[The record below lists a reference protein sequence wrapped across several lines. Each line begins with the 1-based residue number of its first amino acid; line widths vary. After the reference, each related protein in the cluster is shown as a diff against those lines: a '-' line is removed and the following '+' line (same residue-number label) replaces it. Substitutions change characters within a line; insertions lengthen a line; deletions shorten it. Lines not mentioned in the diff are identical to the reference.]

1 MIQKSLFVFILI
13 IFFSCSGDSSDDD
26 SSYLNDSVTNQTSNN
41 SSDSNTNNSG
51 QSNSGQNSNDD
62 SQSSFDRSKMLEF
75 TVDKIII
82 PAFDDLEAKLN
93 DLKSSYNKF
102 NSDMTDNNL
111 DDLRNKWLLSYKAW
125 QHVEMYDI
133 GKAMKD
139 YYAFKS
145 NVYPVD
151 TVRVKVN
158 IEKGE
163 YDLNNPNNY
172 DSQGLPTMDYLLYG
186 LDKDT
191 SKVINHFKNDQKISN
206 YLGKIID
213 EIISTTASV
222 NSDWKSS
229 KEEFVKS
236 IENSASSNL
245 NMLINDFIYY
255 YEKRFRAN
263 KFGIPGGVFSSSAL
277 PDRVEGY
284 YSKIYSKEL
293 SLEAFSS
300 IKNFFNGISHENKD
314 ISGTGLK
321 SYLDFLDPNKTQ
333 LLSDEINNQFN
344 IAENSINELNNNFSE
359 QTSTG
364 LLKLLTTYDNIQKAV
379 VLLKVDMLQIL
390 NINVD
395 YVDADGD

>member
-1 MIQKSLFVFILI
+1 MINRILYFLSLI
-13 IFFSCSGDSSDDD
+13 IIISCSDSSTDD
-26 SSYLNDSVTNQTSNN
+26 SHAINESLINQTSNN
-41 SSDSNTNNSG
+41 SSDSNNNND
-51 QSNSGQNSNDD
+51 QSISNQNSKND
-62 SQSSFDRSKMLEF
+62 SQSSYDRSKMLEF
-75 TVDKIII
+75 TVEKIII
-82 PAFDDLEAKLN
+82 PAFDDLEAKLTE
-93 DLKSSYNKF
+93 LKGSYSKF
-102 NSDMTDNNL
+102 NSDMTNNNL

-133 GKAMKD
+133 GKAMED
-139 YYAFKS
+139 YYAFKG

-151 TVRVKVN
+151 TVRVKIN

-172 DSQGLPTMDYLLYG
+172 DAQGFPTIDYLLYG
-186 LDKDT
+186 LDKEMPKIID
-191 SKVINHFKNDQKISN
+191 HFKNDQKISN

-213 EIISTTASV
+213 ELISSTSSV
-222 NSDWKSS
+222 NSHWKST
-229 KEEFVKS
+229 KGEFIKS
-236 IENSASSNL
+236 IENSATSNL
-245 NMLINDFIYY
+245 NMLINDFIFY

-277 PDRVEGY
+277 PDRVEGF

-293 SLEAFSS
+293 AQEAFTS

-314 ISGTGLK
+314 VIGTGVK
-321 SYLDFLDPNKTQ
+321 SYLDFLDPNKTK
-333 LLSDEINNQFN
+333 LLSDDINNQFT
-344 IAENSINELNNNFSE
+344 IAENSISELNDNFSL
-359 QTSTG
+359 QIKDG
-364 LLKLLTTYDNIQKAV
+364 LIKLLTTYDDIQKAV

>member
-1 MIQKSLFVFILI
+1 MIQKRLFVFVLI

-41 SSDSNTNNSG
+41 SSDSTADNSG
-51 QSNSGQNSNDD
+51 QSNTGQNSNDD
-62 SQSSFDRSKMLEF
+62 SKSSFDRSKMLEF

-102 NSDMTDNNL
+102 NLDMTDNNL

-133 GKAMKD
+133 GKAMED
-139 YYAFKS
+139 YYAFKG

-151 TVRVKVN
+151 TVRVKIN

-172 DSQGLPTMDYLLYG
+172 DAQGFPTIDYLLYG
-186 LDKDT
+186 LDKEMP
-191 SKVINHFKNDQKISN
+191 KVIDHFKSDQKISN

-213 EIISTTASV
+213 ELISTTSTV
-222 NSDWKSS
+222 NSHWKST
-229 KEEFVKS
+229 KVEFVKS
-236 IENSASSNL
+236 IENSATSNL
-245 NMLINDFIYY
+245 NMLINDFIFY

-277 PDRVEGY
+277 PDRVEGF

-293 SLEAFSS
+293 AQEAFTS

-314 ISGTGLK
+314 VIGTGVK
-321 SYLDFLDPNKTQ
+321 SYLDFLDSNKTK
-333 LLSDEINNQFN
+333 LLSDDINNQFT
-344 IAENSINELNNNFSE
+344 IAENSISELNDNFNL
-359 QTSTG
+359 QVKDG
-364 LLKLLTTYDNIQKAV
+364 LIKLLTTYDDIQKAV

>member
-1 MIQKSLFVFILI
+1 MIKKSLFVFVLI

-41 SSDSNTNNSG
+41 SSDSTTNNSG
-51 QSNSGQNSNDD
+51 QSNTGQNSNDD
-62 SQSSFDRSKMLEF
+62 SQSSYDRSKMLEF

-93 DLKSSYNKF
+93 DLKSSYSKF

-145 NVYPVD
+145 NIYPVD

-172 DSQGLPTMDYLLYG
+172 DSQGFPTMDYLLYG

-222 NSDWKSS
+222 NSDWKST

>member
-1 MIQKSLFVFILI
+1 MINRILYFLSLMVI
-13 IFFSCSGDSSDDD
+13 FSCSDSSSDD
-26 SSYLNDSVTNQTSNN
+26 SPAMNESLGNQTSNN
-41 SSDSNTNNSG
+41 SNNSNNNNE
-51 QSNSGQNSNDD
+51 QSNSNQNSNND
-62 SQSSFDRSKMLEF
+62 SQSSYDRSKMLEF
-75 TVDKIII
+75 TVEKIII
-82 PAFDDLEAKLN
+82 PAFDDLEGKLTE
-93 DLKSSYNKF
+93 LKGSYSKF

-111 DDLRNKWLLSYKAW
+111 DDLRDKWLLSYKAW

-133 GKAMKD
+133 GKAMED
-139 YYAFKS
+139 YYAFKG

-151 TVRVKVN
+151 TVRVKLN

-172 DSQGLPTMDYLLYG
+172 DAQGFPTIDYLLYG
-186 LDKDT
+186 LDKEMP
-191 SKVINHFKNDQKISN
+191 KVIDHFKNDQKISN

-213 EIISTTASV
+213 ELVSTTSSV
-222 NSDWKSS
+222 NSHWKST
-229 KEEFVKS
+229 KGEFVKS
-236 IENSASSNL
+236 IENSATSNL
-245 NMLINDFIYY
+245 NMLINDFIFY

-277 PDRVEGY
+277 PDRVEGF

-293 SLEAFSS
+293 AQEAFTS

-314 ISGTGLK
+314 VIGTGVK
-321 SYLDFLDPNKTQ
+321 SYLDFLDSNKTK
-333 LLSDEINNQFN
+333 LLSDDINKQFN
-344 IAENSINELNNNFSE
+344 IAENSISELNDNFNL
-359 QTSTG
+359 QVKDG
-364 LLKLLTTYDNIQKAV
+364 LIKLLTTYDDIQKAV

>member
-1 MIQKSLFVFILI
+1 MINRILYFLILI
-13 IFFSCSGDSSDDD
+13 IIFSCSDSSTDD
-26 SSYLNDSVTNQTSNN
+26 SPAINESLINQTSNN
-41 SSDSNTNNSG
+41 SSNSNNNND
-51 QSNSGQNSNDD
+51 QSNSNQNSNND
-62 SQSSFDRSKMLEF
+62 SQTSYDRSKMLEF
-75 TVDKIII
+75 TVEKIII

-93 DLKSSYNKF
+93 ELKGSYIKF
-102 NSDMTDNNL
+102 NSDMTNNNL

-133 GKAMKD
+133 GKAMED
-139 YYAFKS
+139 YYAFKG

-151 TVRVKVN
+151 TVRVKIN

-172 DSQGLPTMDYLLYG
+172 DAQGFPTMDYLLYG
-186 LDKDT
+186 LDKEMP
-191 SKVINHFKNDQKISN
+191 KVIDHFKNDQKISN

-213 EIISTTASV
+213 ELISTTSSI
-222 NSDWKSS
+222 NSHWKST
-229 KEEFVKS
+229 KAEFIKS
-236 IENSASSNL
+236 IENSATSNL
-245 NMLINDFIYY
+245 NMLINDFIFY

-277 PDRVEGY
+277 PDRVEGF

-293 SLEAFSS
+293 AQEAFTS

-314 ISGTGLK
+314 VIGTGVK
-321 SYLDFLDPNKTQ
+321 SYLDFLDSNKTK
-333 LLSDEINNQFN
+333 LLSDDINNQFT
-344 IAENSINELNNNFSE
+344 IAENSISELNDNFNL
-359 QTSTG
+359 QVKDG
-364 LLKLLTTYDNIQKAV
+364 LIKLLTTYDDIQKAV

>member
-1 MIQKSLFVFILI
+1 MIQKSLFVFVLI

-26 SSYLNDSVTNQTSNN
+26 SSYLGDTVTNQTSNN
-41 SSDSNTNNSG
+41 SSDSSTNHSG
-51 QSNSGQNSNDD
+51 QSNTGQNSNDD

-93 DLKSSYNKF
+93 DLKSSYNQF

-145 NVYPVD
+145 NIYPVD

-172 DSQGLPTMDYLLYG
+172 DSQGFPTMDYLLYG

-222 NSDWKSS
+222 NSDWKST

-284 YSKIYSKEL
+284 YSKIYSREL

-344 IAENSINELNNNFSE
+344 IVENSINELNNNFSN

>member
-1 MIQKSLFVFILI
+1 MIKKSLFS
-13 IFFSCSGDSSDDD
+13 IFLLSFFYCSESSTEDSVN
-26 SSYLNDSVTNQTSNN
+26 LNDSINDQIPNN
-41 SSDSNTNNSG
+41 SDNINDQSDSN
-51 QSNSGQNSNDD
+51 QNSNSD
-62 SQSSFDRSKMLEF
+62 SGSNFDRTKMLEF
-75 TVDKIII
+75 TVDKIVI
-82 PAFDDLEAKLN
+82 PAFDDLETKLN
-93 DLKSSYNKF
+93 SLKLSYDKF
-102 NSDMTDNNL
+102 NSDMTDGNL
-111 DDLRNKWLLSYKAW
+111 DGLRNDWLISYKAW
-125 QHVEMYDI
+125 QHVEIYDI

-172 DSQGLPTMDYLLYG
+172 DSQGFPTMDYLLYG
-186 LDKDT
+186 LDNDT

-213 EIISTTASV
+213 ELISTTASV
-222 NSDWKSS
+222 NSDWKST
-229 KEEFVKS
+229 KEEFIKS

-293 SLEAFSS
+293 ALEAFSS
-300 IKNFFNGISHENKD
+300 IKNFFNGISHENQD
-314 ISGTGLK
+314 VTGTGLK

-364 LLKLLTTYDNIQKAV
+364 LVKLLNTYDNIQKAV

>member
-1 MIQKSLFVFILI
+1 MIQKRLFVFVLI

-41 SSDSNTNNSG
+41 SSDSTADNSG
-51 QSNSGQNSNDD
+51 QSNTGQNSNDD
-62 SQSSFDRSKMLEF
+62 SKSSFDRSKMLEF

-102 NSDMTDNNL
+102 NLDMTDNNL

-133 GKAMKD
+133 GKAMED
-139 YYAFKS
+139 YYAFKG

-151 TVRVKVN
+151 TVRVKIN

-172 DSQGLPTMDYLLYG
+172 DAQGFPTIDYLLYG
-186 LDKDT
+186 LDKEMP
-191 SKVINHFKNDQKISN
+191 KVIDHFKNDQKISN

-213 EIISTTASV
+213 ELISTTSSV
-222 NSDWKSS
+222 NSHWKST
-229 KEEFVKS
+229 KVEFVKS
-236 IENSASSNL
+236 IENSATSNL
-245 NMLINDFIYY
+245 NMLINDFIFY

-277 PDRVEGY
+277 PDRVEGF

-293 SLEAFSS
+293 AQEAFTS

-321 SYLDFLDPNKTQ
+321 SYLDFLDSNKTK
-333 LLSDEINNQFN
+333 LLSDDINNQFT
-344 IAENSINELNNNFSE
+344 IVENSISELNDNFNL
-359 QTSTG
+359 QVKDG
-364 LLKLLTTYDNIQKAV
+364 LIKLLTTYDDIQKAV

>member
-1 MIQKSLFVFILI
+1 MIQKSLFVFVLI

-26 SSYLNDSVTNQTSNN
+26 SSYLSDTVTNQTSNN
-41 SSDSNTNNSG
+41 SSDSSTNHSG
-51 QSNSGQNSNDD
+51 QSNTGQNSNDD

-145 NVYPVD
+145 NIYPVD

-172 DSQGLPTMDYLLYG
+172 DSQGFPTMDYLLYG

-213 EIISTTASV
+213 EIIITTASV
-222 NSDWKSS
+222 NSDWKST

-284 YSKIYSKEL
+284 YSKIYSREL

-344 IAENSINELNNNFSE
+344 IVENSINELNNNFSN

>member
-1 MIQKSLFVFILI
+1 MINRILYFLSLI
-13 IFFSCSGDSSDDD
+13 IIISCSDSSTDD
-26 SSYLNDSVTNQTSNN
+26 SHAINESLINQTSNN
-41 SSDSNTNNSG
+41 SSDSNNNND
-51 QSNSGQNSNDD
+51 QSISNQNSKND
-62 SQSSFDRSKMLEF
+62 SQSSYDRSKMLEF
-75 TVDKIII
+75 TVEKIII
-82 PAFDDLEAKLN
+82 PAFDDLEAKLTEF
-93 DLKSSYNKF
+93 KGSYRKF
-102 NSDMTDNNL
+102 NSDMTNNNL

-133 GKAMKD
+133 GKAMED
-139 YYAFKS
+139 YYAFKG

-151 TVRVKVN
+151 TVRVKIN

-172 DSQGLPTMDYLLYG
+172 DAQGFPTIDYLLYG
-186 LDKDT
+186 LDKEMPKIID
-191 SKVINHFKNDQKISN
+191 HFKNDQKISN

-213 EIISTTASV
+213 ELISSTSSV
-222 NSDWKSS
+222 NSHWKST
-229 KEEFVKS
+229 KGEFIKS
-236 IENSASSNL
+236 IENSATSNL
-245 NMLINDFIYY
+245 NMLINDFIFY

-277 PDRVEGY
+277 PDRVEGF

-293 SLEAFSS
+293 AQEAFTS

-314 ISGTGLK
+314 VIGTGVK
-321 SYLDFLDPNKTQ
+321 SYLDFLDPNKTK
-333 LLSDEINNQFN
+333 LLSDDINNQFT
-344 IAENSINELNNNFSE
+344 IAENSISELNDNFSL
-359 QTSTG
+359 QIKDG
-364 LLKLLTTYDNIQKAV
+364 LIKLLTTYDDIQKAV

>member
-1 MIQKSLFVFILI
+1 MINRILYFLSLI
-13 IFFSCSGDSSDDD
+13 IIISCSDSSTDD
-26 SSYLNDSVTNQTSNN
+26 SHAINESLINQTSNN
-41 SSDSNTNNSG
+41 SSDSNNNND
-51 QSNSGQNSNDD
+51 QSISNQNSNND
-62 SQSSFDRSKMLEF
+62 SQSSYDRSKMLEF
-75 TVDKIII
+75 TVEKIII
-82 PAFDDLEAKLN
+82 PAFDDLEAKLSE
-93 DLKSSYNKF
+93 LKGSYSRF
-102 NSDMTDNNL
+102 NSDMTNNNL

-133 GKAMKD
+133 GKAMED
-139 YYAFKS
+139 YYAFKG

-151 TVRVKVN
+151 TIRVKIN

-172 DSQGLPTMDYLLYG
+172 DAQGFPTIDYLLYG
-186 LDKDT
+186 LDKEMPKIID
-191 SKVINHFKNDQKISN
+191 HFKNDQNISN

-213 EIISTTASV
+213 ELISSTSSV
-222 NSDWKSS
+222 NSHWKST
-229 KEEFVKS
+229 KGEFIKS
-236 IENSASSNL
+236 IENSATSNL
-245 NMLINDFIYY
+245 NMLINDFIFY

-277 PDRVEGY
+277 PDRVEGF

-293 SLEAFSS
+293 AQEAFTS

-314 ISGTGLK
+314 VIGTGVK
-321 SYLDFLDPNKTQ
+321 SYLDFLDPNKTK
-333 LLSDEINNQFN
+333 LLSDDINNQFT
-344 IAENSINELNNNFSE
+344 IAENSISELNDNFSL
-359 QTSTG
+359 QIKDG
-364 LLKLLTTYDNIQKAV
+364 LIKLLTTYDDIQKAV

>member
-1 MIQKSLFVFILI
+1 MVI
-13 IFFSCSGDSSDDD
+13 FSCSDSSSDD
-26 SSYLNDSVTNQTSNN
+26 SPAMNESLGNQTSNN
-41 SSDSNTNNSG
+41 SNNSNNNNE
-51 QSNSGQNSNDD
+51 QSNSNQNSNND
-62 SQSSFDRSKMLEF
+62 SQSSYDRSKMLEF
-75 TVDKIII
+75 TVEKIII
-82 PAFDDLEAKLN
+82 PAFDDLEGKLTE
-93 DLKSSYNKF
+93 LKGSYSKF

-111 DDLRNKWLLSYKAW
+111 DDLRDKWLLSYKAW

-133 GKAMKD
+133 GKAMED
-139 YYAFKS
+139 YYAFKG

-151 TVRVKVN
+151 TVRVKLN

-172 DSQGLPTMDYLLYG
+172 DAQGFPTIDYLLYG
-186 LDKDT
+186 LDKEMP
-191 SKVINHFKNDQKISN
+191 KVIDHFKNDQKISN

-213 EIISTTASV
+213 ELVSTTSSV
-222 NSDWKSS
+222 NSHWKST
-229 KEEFVKS
+229 KGEFVKS
-236 IENSASSNL
+236 IENSATSNL
-245 NMLINDFIYY
+245 NMLINDFIFY

-277 PDRVEGY
+277 PDRVEGF

-293 SLEAFSS
+293 AQEAFTS

-314 ISGTGLK
+314 VIGTGVK
-321 SYLDFLDPNKTQ
+321 SYLDFLDSNKTK
-333 LLSDEINNQFN
+333 LLSDDINKQFN
-344 IAENSINELNNNFSE
+344 IAENSISELNDNFNL
-359 QTSTG
+359 QVKDG
-364 LLKLLTTYDNIQKAV
+364 LIKLLTTYDDIQKAV

>member
-1 MIQKSLFVFILI
+1 MVI
-13 IFFSCSGDSSDDD
+13 FSCSDSSSDD
-26 SSYLNDSVTNQTSNN
+26 SPAMNESLGNQTSNN
-41 SSDSNTNNSG
+41 SNNSNNNNE
-51 QSNSGQNSNDD
+51 QSNSNQNSNND
-62 SQSSFDRSKMLEF
+62 SQSSYDRSKMLEF
-75 TVDKIII
+75 TVEKIII
-82 PAFDDLEAKLN
+82 PAFDDLEGKLTE
-93 DLKSSYNKF
+93 LKGSYSKF

-111 DDLRNKWLLSYKAW
+111 DDLRDKWLLSYKAW

-133 GKAMKD
+133 GKAMED
-139 YYAFKS
+139 YYAFKG

-151 TVRVKVN
+151 TVRVKLN

-172 DSQGLPTMDYLLYG
+172 DAQGFPTIDYLLYG
-186 LDKDT
+186 LDKEMP
-191 SKVINHFKNDQKISN
+191 KVIDHFKNDQKISN

-213 EIISTTASV
+213 ELVSTTSSV
-222 NSDWKSS
+222 NSHWKST
-229 KEEFVKS
+229 KGEFIKS
-236 IENSASSNL
+236 TENSATSNL
-245 NMLINDFIYY
+245 NMLINDFIFY

-277 PDRVEGY
+277 PDRVEGF

-293 SLEAFSS
+293 AQEAFTS

-314 ISGTGLK
+314 VIGTGVK
-321 SYLDFLDPNKTQ
+321 SYLDFLDSNKTK
-333 LLSDEINNQFN
+333 LLSDDINKQFN
-344 IAENSINELNNNFSE
+344 IAENSISELNDNFNL
-359 QTSTG
+359 QVKDG
-364 LLKLLTTYDNIQKAV
+364 LIKLLTTYDDIQKAV

>member
-1 MIQKSLFVFILI
+1 MINRILYFLSLI
-13 IFFSCSGDSSDDD
+13 IIISCSDSSTDD
-26 SSYLNDSVTNQTSNN
+26 SPALNESLINQTSNN
-41 SSDSNTNNSG
+41 SSDFNNNND
-51 QSNSGQNSNDD
+51 QSNSNQNSNND
-62 SQSSFDRSKMLEF
+62 SQSSYDRSKMLEF
-75 TVDKIII
+75 TVEKIII

-93 DLKSSYNKF
+93 ELKGSYSKF
-102 NSDMTDNNL
+102 NSDMTNNNL

-133 GKAMKD
+133 GKAMED

-151 TVRVKVN
+151 TVRVKIN

-172 DSQGLPTMDYLLYG
+172 DAQGFPTIDYLLYG
-186 LDKDT
+186 LDKEM
-191 SKVINHFKNDQKISN
+191 SKIIDHFKNDQKISN

-213 EIISTTASV
+213 ELISSTSSV
-222 NSDWKSS
+222 NSHWKST
-229 KEEFVKS
+229 KGEFIKS
-236 IENSASSNL
+236 IENSATSNL
-245 NMLINDFIYY
+245 NMLINDFIFY

-277 PDRVEGY
+277 PDRVEGF

-293 SLEAFSS
+293 AQEAFTS

-314 ISGTGLK
+314 VIGTGVK
-321 SYLDFLDPNKTQ
+321 SYLDFLDSNKTK
-333 LLSDEINNQFN
+333 LLSDDINNQFT
-344 IAENSINELNNNFSE
+344 IAENSISELNDNYSI
-359 QTSTG
+359 QIKDG
-364 LLKLLTTYDNIQKAV
+364 LIKLLTTYDDIQKAV

>member
-1 MIQKSLFVFILI
+1 MINRILYFLSLI
-13 IFFSCSGDSSDDD
+13 IIISCSDSSTDD
-26 SSYLNDSVTNQTSNN
+26 SHAINESLINQTSNN
-41 SSDSNTNNSG
+41 SSDSNNNND
-51 QSNSGQNSNDD
+51 QSISNQNSNND
-62 SQSSFDRSKMLEF
+62 SQSSYDRSKMLEF
-75 TVDKIII
+75 TVEKIII
-82 PAFDDLEAKLN
+82 PAFDDLEAKLSE
-93 DLKSSYNKF
+93 LKGSYSRF
-102 NSDMTDNNL
+102 NSDMTNNNL

-133 GKAMKD
+133 GKAMED
-139 YYAFKS
+139 YYAFKG

-151 TVRVKVN
+151 TIRVKIN

-172 DSQGLPTMDYLLYG
+172 DAQGFPTIDYLLYG
-186 LDKDT
+186 LDKEMPKIID
-191 SKVINHFKNDQKISN
+191 HFKNDQKISN

-213 EIISTTASV
+213 ELISSTSSV
-222 NSDWKSS
+222 NSHWKST
-229 KEEFVKS
+229 KGEFIKS
-236 IENSASSNL
+236 IENSATSNL
-245 NMLINDFIYY
+245 NMLINDFIFY

-277 PDRVEGY
+277 PDRVEGF

-293 SLEAFSS
+293 AQEAFTS

-314 ISGTGLK
+314 VIGTGVK
-321 SYLDFLDPNKTQ
+321 SYLDFLDSNKTK
-333 LLSDEINNQFN
+333 LLSDDINNQFT
-344 IAENSINELNNNFSE
+344 IAENSISELNDNYSI
-359 QTSTG
+359 QIKDG
-364 LLKLLTTYDNIQKAV
+364 LIKLLTTYDDIQKAV

>member
-1 MIQKSLFVFILI
+1 MII
-13 IFFSCSGDSSDDD
+13 FSCSDSSTDD
-26 SSYLNDSVTNQTSNN
+26 SPAMNESLSNQTSNN
-41 SSDSNTNNSG
+41 SSNSNNNND
-51 QSNSGQNSNDD
+51 QSNSNQNSNND
-62 SQSSFDRSKMLEF
+62 SQTSYDRSKMLEF
-75 TVDKIII
+75 TVEKIII

-93 DLKSSYNKF
+93 ELKGSYIKF
-102 NSDMTDNNL
+102 NSDMTNNNL

-133 GKAMKD
+133 GKAMED
-139 YYAFKS
+139 YYAFKG

-151 TVRVKVN
+151 TVRVKIN

-172 DSQGLPTMDYLLYG
+172 DAQGFPTMDYLLYG
-186 LDKDT
+186 LDKEMP
-191 SKVINHFKNDQKISN
+191 KVIDHFKNDQKISN

-213 EIISTTASV
+213 ELISTTSSV
-222 NSDWKSS
+222 NSHWKST
-229 KEEFVKS
+229 KGEFIKS
-236 IENSASSNL
+236 IENSATSNL
-245 NMLINDFIYY
+245 NMLINDFIFY

-277 PDRVEGY
+277 PDRVEGF

-293 SLEAFSS
+293 AQEAFTS
-300 IKNFFNGISHENKD
+300 IKNFFNGTSHENKD
-314 ISGTGLK
+314 VIGTGVK
-321 SYLDFLDPNKTQ
+321 SYLDFLDSNKTK
-333 LLSDEINNQFN
+333 LLSDDINKQFT
-344 IAENSINELNNNFSE
+344 IAENSISELNDNFNL
-359 QTSTG
+359 QVKDG
-364 LLKLLTTYDNIQKAV
+364 LIKLLTTYDDIQKAV

>member
-1 MIQKSLFVFILI
+1 MINRILYFLSLI
-13 IFFSCSGDSSDDD
+13 IIISCSDSSTDD
-26 SSYLNDSVTNQTSNN
+26 SHAINESLINQTSNN
-41 SSDSNTNNSG
+41 SSDSNNNND
-51 QSNSGQNSNDD
+51 QSISNQNSNND
-62 SQSSFDRSKMLEF
+62 SQSSYDRSKMLEF
-75 TVDKIII
+75 TVEKIII

-93 DLKSSYNKF
+93 ELKGSYSKF
-102 NSDMTDNNL
+102 NSDMTNNNL

-133 GKAMKD
+133 GKAMED
-139 YYAFKS
+139 YYAFKG

-151 TVRVKVN
+151 TVRVKIN

-172 DSQGLPTMDYLLYG
+172 DAQGFPTIDYLLYG
-186 LDKDT
+186 LDKEMPKIID
-191 SKVINHFKNDQKISN
+191 HFKNDQKISN

-213 EIISTTASV
+213 ELISTTSSV
-222 NSDWKSS
+222 NSHWKST
-229 KEEFVKS
+229 KGEFIKS
-236 IENSASSNL
+236 IENSATSNL
-245 NMLINDFIYY
+245 NMLINDFIFY

-277 PDRVEGY
+277 PDRVEGF

-293 SLEAFSS
+293 AQEAFTS

-314 ISGTGLK
+314 VIGTGVK
-321 SYLDFLDPNKTQ
+321 SYLDFLDSNKTK
-333 LLSDEINNQFN
+333 LLSDDINNQFN
-344 IAENSINELNNNFSE
+344 IAENSISELNDNFNL
-359 QTSTG
+359 QVKDG
-364 LLKLLTTYDNIQKAV
+364 LIKLLTTYDDIQKAV

>member
-1 MIQKSLFVFILI
+1 MIKKSLYLFILLLL
-13 IFFSCSGDSSDDD
+13 FHCSENSTEDSVT
-26 SSYLNDSVTNQTSNN
+26 LNDSLRDQTQNN
-41 SSDSNTNNSG
+41 SDNLNGQTNLNQDSNTDSG
-51 QSNSGQNSNDD
+51 ST
-62 SQSSFDRSKMLEF
+62 FDRTKMLEF

-82 PAFDDLEAKLN
+82 PAFDDLETKLN
-93 DLKSSYNKF
+93 NLKISYNKF
-102 NSDMTDNNL
+102 NSDMTDDNL
-111 DDLRNKWLLSYKAW
+111 EDLRNNWLISYKAW
-125 QHVEMYDI
+125 QHVEIYDI

-172 DSQGLPTMDYLLYG
+172 DSQGFPTMDYLLYG

-222 NSDWKSS
+222 NSDWKST

>member
-1 MIQKSLFVFILI
+1 MIQKSLFVFVLI
-13 IFFSCSGDSSDDD
+13 IFFICSGDTSDDD
-26 SSYLNDSVTNQTSNN
+26 SSYLNDSVTNQTLNN
-41 SSDSNTNNSG
+41 SSDSSTKNSG
-51 QSNSGQNSNDD
+51 QSNTGQNSNDD

-82 PAFDDLEAKLN
+82 PAFDDLEAKLTE
-93 DLKSSYNKF
+93 LKGSYSKF
-102 NSDMTDNNL
+102 NLDMTDNNL
-111 DDLRNKWLLSYKAW
+111 NDLRDKWLLSYKAW

-133 GKAMKD
+133 GKAMED
-139 YYAFKS
+139 YYAFKG

-151 TVRVKVN
+151 TVRVKIN

-172 DSQGLPTMDYLLYG
+172 DAQGFPTIDYLLYG
-186 LDKDT
+186 LDKEMP
-191 SKVINHFKNDQKISN
+191 KVIDHFKNDQKISN

-213 EIISTTASV
+213 ELISSTSSV
-222 NSDWKSS
+222 NSHWKST
-229 KEEFVKS
+229 KGEFIKS
-236 IENSASSNL
+236 IENSATSNL
-245 NMLINDFIYY
+245 NMLINDFIFY

-277 PDRVEGY
+277 PDRVEGF

-293 SLEAFSS
+293 AQEAFTS

-314 ISGTGLK
+314 VIGTGVK
-321 SYLDFLDPNKTQ
+321 SYLDFLDSNKTK
-333 LLSDEINNQFN
+333 LLSDDINNQFT
-344 IAENSINELNNNFSE
+344 IAENSISELNDNFNL
-359 QTSTG
+359 QVKDG
-364 LLKLLTTYDNIQKAV
+364 LIKLLTTYDDIQKAV

>member
-1 MIQKSLFVFILI
+1 MIKKSLYLFILLLL
-13 IFFSCSGDSSDDD
+13 FHCSENSTEDSVT
-26 SSYLNDSVTNQTSNN
+26 LNDSIRDQTQNN
-41 SSDSNTNNSG
+41 SDNLNDQTNLNQDSNTDSG
-51 QSNSGQNSNDD
+51 ST
-62 SQSSFDRSKMLEF
+62 FDRTKMLEF

-82 PAFDDLEAKLN
+82 PAFDDLETKLN
-93 DLKSSYNKF
+93 NLKISYNKF
-102 NSDMTDNNL
+102 NSDMTDDNL
-111 DDLRNKWLLSYKAW
+111 EDLRNNWLISYKAW
-125 QHVEMYDI
+125 QHVEIYDI

-172 DSQGLPTMDYLLYG
+172 DSQGFPTMDYLLYG
-186 LDKDT
+186 LDKET

-255 YEKRFRAN
+255 YEKRFRAM

-277 PDRVEGY
+277 PGTVEGY

-293 SLEAFSS
+293 ALEAFSS

>member
-1 MIQKSLFVFILI
+1 MVI
-13 IFFSCSGDSSDDD
+13 FSCSDSSSDD
-26 SSYLNDSVTNQTSNN
+26 SPAMNESLGNQTSNN
-41 SSDSNTNNSG
+41 SNNSNNNNE
-51 QSNSGQNSNDD
+51 QSNSNQNSNND
-62 SQSSFDRSKMLEF
+62 SQSSYDRSKMLEF
-75 TVDKIII
+75 TVEKIII
-82 PAFDDLEAKLN
+82 PAFDDLEGKLTE
-93 DLKSSYNKF
+93 LKGSYSKF

-111 DDLRNKWLLSYKAW
+111 DDLRDKWLLSYKAW

-133 GKAMKD
+133 GKAMED
-139 YYAFKS
+139 YYAFKG

-151 TVRVKVN
+151 TVRVKLN

-172 DSQGLPTMDYLLYG
+172 DAQGFPTIDYLLYG
-186 LDKDT
+186 LDKEMP
-191 SKVINHFKNDQKISN
+191 KVIDHFKNDQKISN

-213 EIISTTASV
+213 ELVSTTSSV
-222 NSDWKSS
+222 NSHWKST
-229 KEEFVKS
+229 KGEFVKS
-236 IENSASSNL
+236 IENSATSNL
-245 NMLINDFIYY
+245 NMLINDFIFY

-277 PDRVEGY
+277 PDRVEGF

-293 SLEAFSS
+293 AQEAFTS

-314 ISGTGLK
+314 VIGTGVK
-321 SYLDFLDPNKTQ
+321 SYLDFLDSNKTK
-333 LLSDEINNQFN
+333 LLSDDINKQFN
-344 IAENSINELNNNFSE
+344 IAENSISELNDNFNL
-359 QTSTG
+359 QVKNG
-364 LLKLLTTYDNIQKAV
+364 LIKLLTTYDDIQKAV

>member
-1 MIQKSLFVFILI
+1 MINRILYYLSLI
-13 IFFSCSGDSSDDD
+13 IIISCSDSSTDD
-26 SSYLNDSVTNQTSNN
+26 SHAINESLINQTSNN
-41 SSDSNTNNSG
+41 SSDSNNNND
-51 QSNSGQNSNDD
+51 QSISNQNSNND
-62 SQSSFDRSKMLEF
+62 SQSSYDRSKMLEF
-75 TVDKIII
+75 TVEKIII
-82 PAFDDLEAKLN
+82 PAFDDLEAKLSE
-93 DLKSSYNKF
+93 LKGSYSKF
-102 NSDMTDNNL
+102 NSDMTNNNL

-133 GKAMKD
+133 GKAMED
-139 YYAFKS
+139 YYAFKG

-151 TVRVKVN
+151 TIRVKIN

-172 DSQGLPTMDYLLYG
+172 DAQGFPTIDYLLYG
-186 LDKDT
+186 LDKEMPKIID
-191 SKVINHFKNDQKISN
+191 HFKNDQKISN

-213 EIISTTASV
+213 ELISSTSSV
-222 NSDWKSS
+222 NSHWKST
-229 KEEFVKS
+229 KGEFIKS
-236 IENSASSNL
+236 IENSATSNL
-245 NMLINDFIYY
+245 NMLINDFIFY

-277 PDRVEGY
+277 PDRVEGF

-293 SLEAFSS
+293 AQEAFTS

-314 ISGTGLK
+314 VIGTGVK
-321 SYLDFLDPNKTQ
+321 SYLDFLDPNKTK
-333 LLSDEINNQFN
+333 LLSDDINKQFT
-344 IAENSINELNNNFSE
+344 IAENSISELNDNFSL
-359 QTSTG
+359 QIKDG
-364 LLKLLTTYDNIQKAV
+364 LIKLLTTYDDIQKAV

>member
-1 MIQKSLFVFILI
+1 MVI
-13 IFFSCSGDSSDDD
+13 FSCSDSSSDD
-26 SSYLNDSVTNQTSNN
+26 SPAMNESLGNQTSNN
-41 SSDSNTNNSG
+41 SNNSNNNNE
-51 QSNSGQNSNDD
+51 QSNSNQNSNND
-62 SQSSFDRSKMLEF
+62 SQSSYDRSKMLEF
-75 TVDKIII
+75 TVEKIII
-82 PAFDDLEAKLN
+82 PAFDDLEGKLTE
-93 DLKSSYNKF
+93 LKGSYSKF

-111 DDLRNKWLLSYKAW
+111 DDLRDKWLLSYKAW

-133 GKAMKD
+133 GKAMED
-139 YYAFKS
+139 YYAFKG

-151 TVRVKVN
+151 TVRVKLN

-172 DSQGLPTMDYLLYG
+172 DAQGFPTIDYLLYG
-186 LDKDT
+186 LDKEMP
-191 SKVINHFKNDQKISN
+191 KVIDHFKNDQKISN

-213 EIISTTASV
+213 ELVSTTSSV
-222 NSDWKSS
+222 NSHWKST
-229 KEEFVKS
+229 KGEFVKS
-236 IENSASSNL
+236 IENSATSNL
-245 NMLINDFIYY
+245 NMLINDFIFY

-277 PDRVEGY
+277 PDRVEGF

-293 SLEAFSS
+293 AQEAFTS

-314 ISGTGLK
+314 VIGTGIK
-321 SYLDFLDPNKTQ
+321 SYLDFLDSNKTK
-333 LLSDEINNQFN
+333 LLSDDINKQFN
-344 IAENSINELNNNFSE
+344 IAENSISELNDNFNL
-359 QTSTG
+359 QVKDG
-364 LLKLLTTYDNIQKAV
+364 LIKLLTTYDDIQKAV

>member
-1 MIQKSLFVFILI
+1 MINRILYFLSLMVI
-13 IFFSCSGDSSDDD
+13 FSCSDSSSDD
-26 SSYLNDSVTNQTSNN
+26 SPAMNESLGNQTSNN
-41 SSDSNTNNSG
+41 SNNSNNNNE
-51 QSNSGQNSNDD
+51 QSNSNQNSNND
-62 SQSSFDRSKMLEF
+62 SQSSYDRSKMLEF
-75 TVDKIII
+75 TVEKIII
-82 PAFDDLEAKLN
+82 PAFDDLEGKLTE
-93 DLKSSYNKF
+93 LKGSYSKF

-111 DDLRNKWLLSYKAW
+111 DDLRDKWLLSYKAW

-133 GKAMKD
+133 GKAMED
-139 YYAFKS
+139 YYAFKG

-151 TVRVKVN
+151 TVRVKLN

-172 DSQGLPTMDYLLYG
+172 DAQGFPTIDYLLYG
-186 LDKDT
+186 LDKEMP
-191 SKVINHFKNDQKISN
+191 KVIDHFKNDQKISN

-213 EIISTTASV
+213 ELVSTTSSV
-222 NSDWKSS
+222 NSHWKST
-229 KEEFVKS
+229 KGEFIKS
-236 IENSASSNL
+236 TENSATSNL
-245 NMLINDFIYY
+245 NMLINDFIFY

-277 PDRVEGY
+277 PDRVEGF

-293 SLEAFSS
+293 AQEAFTS

-314 ISGTGLK
+314 VIGTGVK
-321 SYLDFLDPNKTQ
+321 SYLDFLDSNKTK
-333 LLSDEINNQFN
+333 LLSDDINKQFN
-344 IAENSINELNNNFSE
+344 IAENSISELNDNFNL
-359 QTSTG
+359 QVKNG
-364 LLKLLTTYDNIQKAV
+364 LIKLLTTYDDIQKAV

>member
-1 MIQKSLFVFILI
+1 MIKKSLYLFILLLL
-13 IFFSCSGDSSDDD
+13 FHCSENSTEDSVT
-26 SSYLNDSVTNQTSNN
+26 LNDSIRDQTQNN
-41 SSDSNTNNSG
+41 SDNLNDQTNLNQDSNTDSG
-51 QSNSGQNSNDD
+51 ST
-62 SQSSFDRSKMLEF
+62 FDRTKMLEF

-82 PAFDDLEAKLN
+82 PAFDDLETKLN
-93 DLKSSYNKF
+93 NLKISYNKF
-102 NSDMTDNNL
+102 NSDMTDDNL
-111 DDLRNKWLLSYKAW
+111 EDLRNNWLISYKAW
-125 QHVEMYDI
+125 QHVEIYDI

-172 DSQGLPTMDYLLYG
+172 DSQGFPTMDYLLYG

-191 SKVINHFKNDQKISN
+191 SKVVNHFKNDQKISN

-255 YEKRFRAN
+255 YEKRFRAM

-277 PDRVEGY
+277 PGTVEGY

>member
-1 MIQKSLFVFILI
+1 MIQKSLFVFVLI

-51 QSNSGQNSNDD
+51 QSNTGQNSNDD

-172 DSQGLPTMDYLLYG
+172 DSQGFPTMDYLLYG

-222 NSDWKSS
+222 NSDWKST

-344 IAENSINELNNNFSE
+344 VAENSINELNNNFSE

>member
-1 MIQKSLFVFILI
+1 MIKKSLYLFILLLL
-13 IFFSCSGDSSDDD
+13 FHCSENSTEDSVT
-26 SSYLNDSVTNQTSNN
+26 LNDSLRDQTQNN
-41 SSDSNTNNSG
+41 SDNHNDQTNLNQDSNTDSG
-51 QSNSGQNSNDD
+51 ST
-62 SQSSFDRSKMLEF
+62 FDRTKMLEF

-82 PAFDDLEAKLN
+82 PAFDDLETKLN
-93 DLKSSYNKF
+93 NLKISYNKF
-102 NSDMTDNNL
+102 NSDMTDDNL
-111 DDLRNKWLLSYKAW
+111 EDLRNNWLISYKAW
-125 QHVEMYDI
+125 QHVEIYDI

-172 DSQGLPTMDYLLYG
+172 DSQGFPTMDYLLYG

-191 SKVINHFKNDQKISN
+191 SKVLNHFKNDQKISN

-222 NSDWKSS
+222 NSDWKST